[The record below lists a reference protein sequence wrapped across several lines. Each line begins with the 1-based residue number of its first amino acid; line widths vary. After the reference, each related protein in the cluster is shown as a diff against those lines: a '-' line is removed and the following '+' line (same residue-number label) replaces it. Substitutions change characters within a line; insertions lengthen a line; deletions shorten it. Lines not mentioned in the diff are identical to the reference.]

1 MTETM
6 TSFLELTSEYGAHNY
21 HPLPIVAAEAE
32 GAWVT
37 DVEGRRYLDMLAAYS
52 ALNFGHRHPR
62 LIAAAHRQL
71 EHLTLVS
78 RAFLRTQDVAVSFPL
93 VQIAGYVVLAGLAA
107 LLASVIPARRAASRS
122 VIEGLGHAGD

>member
-6 TSFLELTSEYGAHNY
+6 TASTTELIRLSRDHAAHNY
-21 HPLPIVAAEAE
+21 HPLPVVAAEAE

-62 LIAAAHRQL
+62 LIAAAQRQL
-71 EHLTLVS
+71 GQLTLVS
-78 RAFLRTQDVAVSFPL
+78 RAFEHDQFGPFCAE
-93 VQIAGYVVLAGLAA
+93 LA
-107 LLASVIPARRAASRS
+107 
-122 VIEGLGHAGD
+122 E